1 MCKNQH
7 SKHHLDA
14 STLDLTLYFRNKLV
28 LTELDLASQ
37 NFSRAV
43 KTATSQGPSHQQ
55 LHFTVVG
62 GVLAQCMSTNN
73 SLTIDCTI
81 VQLCIQTI
89 SFAYPFKSTFEQSS
103 PYHITYHCNHIFTI
117 DHPCLRSQCFSAIF
131 LYLCIQRLN
140 HDKYETILLSTVE
153 NLPTCSEH

>member
-1 MCKNQH
+1 M
-7 SKHHLDA
+7 DA
-14 STLDLTLYFRNKLV
+14 STLDLTLYFRNKIV

-43 KTATSQGPSHQQ
+43 KTATSQGPSQQQ
-55 LHFTVVG
+55 LHFAVVG
-62 GVLAQCMSTNN
+62 GVLAQCRSTN

-81 VQLCIQTI
+81 GQLCIQTI
-89 SFAYPFKSTFEQSS
+89 LFTYPFKSTFEQSS

-117 DHPCLRSQCFSAIF
+117 NHPRLQSQCFSAIF

-140 HDKYETILLSTVE
+140 HNKYETFLL
-153 NLPTCSEH
+153 